1 VISTLT
7 QTGSAYGDSS
17 EDLIL
22 IERFLAGEAD
32 AFDRLYQR
40 YYARVFHIAQ
50 GILLRH
56 EEAADVT
63 QEIFTLVYRNLPR
76 FDQRSKFSTWLFRV
90 AVNRAIQQARSI
102 RHIRTETDLS
112 DAEHAPAADH
122 TEQWDDPTVQSVMA
136 QLAPDDRAILTLFYW
151 EDLTLVEIAESLGCR
166 SNAAKTRLFRARERF
181 KKLYEAAE
189 NA

>member
-1 VISTLT
+1 MVGTLT
-7 QTGSAYGDSS
+7 QAGSGSGDSS
-17 EDLIL
+17 EDIIL

-56 EEAADVT
+56 EEAADVA
-63 QEIFTLVYRNLPR
+63 QEIFTLVYRNLPK

-90 AVNRAIQQARSI
+90 AVNRAIQQARST
-102 RHIRTETDLS
+102 RHMRTETDLS
-112 DAEHAPAADH
+112 EAEHTAATDTH
-122 TEQWDDPTVQSVMA
+122 EHWEDPTVQSVMA

-151 EDLTLVEIAESLGCR
+151 EDLTLIEIAESLGCR
-166 SNAAKTRLFRARERF
+166 ANAAKTRLFRARERF
-181 KKLYEAAE
+181 KKLYEAATVL
-189 NA
+189 